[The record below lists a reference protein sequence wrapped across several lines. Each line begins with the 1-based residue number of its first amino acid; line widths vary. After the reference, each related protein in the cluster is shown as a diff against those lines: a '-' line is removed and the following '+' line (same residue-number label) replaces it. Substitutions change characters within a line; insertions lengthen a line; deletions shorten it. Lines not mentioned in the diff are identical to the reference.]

1 MKIVLK
7 IWPVFT
13 DKGVSFK
20 EVGVM
25 YVCLCKGVVEN
36 QIRELVAEGVCGVRD
51 VQRAC
56 LAGSDCGACI
66 QAIRQLLTEETKN
79 K

>member
-1 MKIVLK
+1 
-7 IWPVFT
+7 
-13 DKGVSFK
+13 
-20 EVGVM
+20 M